1 MLAFNQNL
9 SAKFT
14 FTACKYICWNDK
26 IIEFSDSQ
34 SLLHIIFYRSAN
46 LEIAELIVLF
56 LSIVDIS
63 DWLSY
68 RAETCAFCKLSIV
81 HHR

>member
-1 MLAFNQNL
+1 MQNL
-9 SAKFT
+9 LLLPVNTSVGMT
-14 FTACKYICWNDK
+14 IK

-68 RAETCAFCKLSIV
+68 RADLCVL
-81 HHR
+81 

>member
-1 MLAFNQNL
+1 MQNL
-9 SAKFT
+9 LLLPVNTSVGMT
-14 FTACKYICWNDK
+14 IK

-46 LEIAELIVLF
+46 LEIAELIILF

-68 RAETCAFCKLSIV
+68 RAETCVFCKLSIV

>member
-1 MLAFNQNL
+1 MQNL
-9 SAKFT
+9 LLLPVNTSVGMT
-14 FTACKYICWNDK
+14 IK
-26 IIEFSDSQ
+26 IIELSDSQ

-68 RAETCAFCKLSIV
+68 RADLCVL
-81 HHR
+81 

>member
-1 MLAFNQNL
+1 MQNL
-9 SAKFT
+9 LLLPVNTSVGMT
-14 FTACKYICWNDK
+14 VK

-68 RAETCAFCKLSIV
+68 RADLCVL
-81 HHR
+81 